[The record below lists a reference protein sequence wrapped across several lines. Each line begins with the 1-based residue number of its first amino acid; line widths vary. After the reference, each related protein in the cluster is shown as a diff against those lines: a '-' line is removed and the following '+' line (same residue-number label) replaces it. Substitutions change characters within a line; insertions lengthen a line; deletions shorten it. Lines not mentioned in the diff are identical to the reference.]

1 MRRRGFTLIE
11 VLMSL
16 AIFALAAVGLGA
28 AYSNVLLGRAAL
40 RQNEQELE
48 DMARVRAALM
58 ENPNFEDI
66 EAGGEVHLPGDRT
79 ARWKGKIEPT
89 AVSDLF
95 TVTLVTEIQA
105 EPSGDFGPER
115 TEVRML
121 LRPTWSIPADRSKIR
136 DEVRQRLEQ
145 ERGYTESTGNPSAP
159 HAGAA
164 ASKNGKGAVN
174 GKNQPGGK
182 NGKGGN
188 NTNQPG
194 GKNTGGKGGA
204 PQGGNQP
211 PRNPAPRP
219 PQ

>member
-40 RQNEQELE
+40 RQNEQDLE
-48 DMARVRAALM
+48 DMSRVRAALM
-58 ENPNFEDI
+58 ENPNFDEI
-66 EAGGEVHLPGDRT
+66 EAGGEIHLPGDRT

-89 AVSDLF
+89 TVSDLF
-95 TVTLVTEIQA
+95 TVTLTAEIQA
-105 EPSGDFGPER
+105 EASGEYGPER

-121 LRPTWSIPADRSKIR
+121 LRPTWSIPSDRSKIR
-136 DEVRQRLEQ
+136 DDVRQRLER
-145 ERGYTESTGNPSAP
+145 ERGYTESNGNSGALPK
-159 HAGAA
+159 AGAA
-164 ASKNGKGAVN
+164 I
-174 GKNQPGGK
+174 
-182 NGKGGN
+182 
-188 NTNQPG
+188 
-194 GKNTGGKGGA
+194 GKGGA
-204 PQGGNQP
+204 KGGANNGKGKGQGKTGQQGQGGGQGKTGGNNPGGGNQP